1 MKNGRVTVG
10 LAQLDV
16 ALGDRERNL
25 ERHRQW
31 VKQAAGAGVE
41 LLVFPELSL
50 TGYFLKDL
58 VSESAIRLDDPMLR
72 ELGDLAK
79 DVDVVLGAVIEEPD
93 HRYFNASLYFSGG
106 DLVHLH
112 RKGEQRR

>member
-1 MKNGRVTVG
+1 MKNGRLTVG

-31 VKQAAGAGVE
+31 VRQAADAGVE

-50 TGYFLKDL
+50 TGYFIKDL
-58 VSESAIRLDDPMLR
+58 VPESAIRLDDPVMR
-72 ELGDLAK
+72 ELGGVANDPPAG
-79 DVDVVLGAVIEEPD
+79 LGGAIQDPR
-93 HRYFNASLYFSGG
+93 HRHFYMRLPLS
-106 DLVHLH
+106 
-112 RKGEQRR
+112 RC